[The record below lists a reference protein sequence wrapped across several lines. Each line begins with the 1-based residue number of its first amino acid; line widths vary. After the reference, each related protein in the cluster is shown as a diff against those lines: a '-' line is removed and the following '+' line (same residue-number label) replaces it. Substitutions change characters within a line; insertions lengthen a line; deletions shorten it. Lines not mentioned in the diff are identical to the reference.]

1 MKLNRNRLFN
11 FGITLAVVLG
21 TFCSVFTENS
31 EAQEELTQEE
41 DGKIT
46 CWSYSTSPLISFR
59 RHVECATC
67 SRVSGKPLGGQGQCT
82 SS

>member
-1 MKLNRNRLFN
+1 MKLYKKKLSD
-11 FGITLAVVLG
+11 FGIVMAVVLG
-21 TFCSVFTENS
+21 TFFSVLNENS
-31 EAQEELTQEE
+31 EASEELTHEE
-41 DGKIT
+41 NGKIT

-82 SS
+82 SN